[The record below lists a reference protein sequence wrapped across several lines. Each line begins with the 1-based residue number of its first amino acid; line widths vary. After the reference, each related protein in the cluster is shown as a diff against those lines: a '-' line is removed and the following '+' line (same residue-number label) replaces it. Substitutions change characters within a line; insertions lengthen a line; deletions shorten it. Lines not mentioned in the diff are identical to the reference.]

1 LNNLGI
7 DVIKP
12 HKFWLREQL
21 VDFQCRVRL
30 GSPMHFWIRAVSGR
44 AVLRETTN
52 MKTAFLNRW
61 IQKKTGTVGGYI
73 LHLNAETASR
83 FLDEYTHAVERG
95 VTLTFACPQ
104 EAQLEVIVD
113 GELIQDLLRKKGS
126 AFLFADELVLTP
138 SRQGRTHVELTF
150 PVRAETLRREQ
161 MEGLAGCHFK
171 EIQQAHL
178 AFA

>member
-1 LNNLGI
+1 
-7 DVIKP
+7 
-12 HKFWLREQL
+12 
-21 VDFQCRVRL
+21 
-30 GSPMHFWIRAVSGR
+30 
-44 AVLRETTN
+44 

-61 IQKKTGTVGGYI
+61 IQKKTGTIGGYV

-83 FLDEYTHAVERG
+83 FLDEYTQAVERG
-95 VTLTFACPQ
+95 VTLTFACPH

-138 SRQGRTHVELTF
+138 SRQGLTHVELAF

-161 MEGLAGCHFK
+161 VGGLAGYHFK
-171 EIQQAHL
+171 KIPQAQL